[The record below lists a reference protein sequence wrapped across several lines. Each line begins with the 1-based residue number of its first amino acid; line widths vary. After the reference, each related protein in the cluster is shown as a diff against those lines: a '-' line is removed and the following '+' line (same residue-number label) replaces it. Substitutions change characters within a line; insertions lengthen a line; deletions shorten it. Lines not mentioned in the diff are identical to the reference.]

1 MLILH
6 IQAFAKSIFVYI
18 LNLFSPGKIGLIV
31 PFELGKNRGGGH
43 YIYLRGS
50 INLNCLFKGIV

>member
-31 PFELGKNRGGGH
+31 PFELGKNGGGALH
-43 YIYLRGS
+43 IFAR
-50 INLNCLFKGIV
+50 

>member
-31 PFELGKNRGGGH
+31 PFELGKNRGRGIT
-43 YIYLRGS
+43 YI
-50 INLNCLFKGIV
+50 CAVA